1 MKYLTTTLAALALM
15 VAPVAAADVSAESS
29 SAGVN
34 IGTLTCRAEPAIGY
48 LIGSH
53 RDMQCAFSRAGDKIE
68 YYNGSISRLGV
79 DLGVTNNQT
88 LVWAVFAPG
97 NLGHGALSGN
107 YLGAS
112 LEATVGVGIGVNAL
126 VGGMKNSV
134 TLQPV
139 SIAAQT
145 GLNVA
150 LTGTSLSLSAKK

>member
-88 LVWAVFAPG
+88 LVWLRVT
-97 NLGHGALSGN
+97 S
-107 YLGAS
+107 
-112 LEATVGVGIGVNAL
+112 ATVPSLA
-126 VGGMKNSV
+126 
-134 TLQPV
+134 T
-139 SIAAQT
+139 
-145 GLNVA
+145 
-150 LTGTSLSLSAKK
+150 TSAPPSRLPSASASASTP